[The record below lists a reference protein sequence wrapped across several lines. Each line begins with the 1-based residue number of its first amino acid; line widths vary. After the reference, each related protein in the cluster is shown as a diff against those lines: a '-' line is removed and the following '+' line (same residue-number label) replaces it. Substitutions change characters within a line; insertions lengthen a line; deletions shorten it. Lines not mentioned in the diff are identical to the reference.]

1 VLTDAVPHNIEGLLG
16 VMESA
21 AADWDSELTED
32 RLCRRQTALFPAG
45 GSALRSIE
53 TGCYGSHVSHLLIG
67 RGHEVVGLDNMNEY
81 YDVTLKQARLAR
93 LEKLPAF
100 RFVKL
105 DLDGAN
111 LPGVARNFVTCCN

>member
-1 VLTDAVPHNIEGLLG
+1 
-16 VMESA
+16 
-21 AADWDSELTED
+21 
-32 RLCRRQTALFPAG
+32 
-45 GSALRSIE
+45 
-53 TGCYGSHVSHLLIG
+53 
-67 RGHEVVGLDNMNEY
+67 MNEY

-111 LPGVARNFVTCCN
+111 PPGVARNFVTCCN

>member
-1 VLTDAVPHNIEGLLG
+1 
-16 VMESA
+16 
-21 AADWDSELTED
+21 
-32 RLCRRQTALFPAG
+32 
-45 GSALRSIE
+45 
-53 TGCYGSHVSHLLIG
+53 
-67 RGHEVVGLDNMNEY
+67 MNEY